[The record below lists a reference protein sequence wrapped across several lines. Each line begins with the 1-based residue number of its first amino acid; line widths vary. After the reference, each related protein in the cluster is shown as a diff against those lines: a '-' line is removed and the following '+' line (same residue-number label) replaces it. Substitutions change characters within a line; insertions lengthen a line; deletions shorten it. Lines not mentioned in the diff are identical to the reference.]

1 MMADQEL
8 EQAISR
14 LRATGKYEWLLNGK
28 DMWLASDI
36 AEQMKA
42 LGIPVTSNAITLWIK
57 NLPSAQDFGRLG
69 VGVSR
74 EDTIKMLADRF
85 TSQAANG

>member
-1 MMADQEL
+1 MADQDL
-8 EQAISR
+8 KQASAR
-14 LRATGKYEWLLNGK
+14 LQATGKYTWLLHGK
-28 DMWLASDI
+28 DMWLASEI
-36 AEQMKA
+36 AEQLKT

-74 EDTIKMLADRF
+74 EDAIKMLADRF
-85 TSQAANG
+85 TSRAANG

>member
-1 MMADQEL
+1 MADREL
-8 EQAISR
+8 EQAIAR
-14 LRATGKYEWLLNGK
+14 LRATGKYTWLLNGK
-28 DMWLASDI
+28 EMWLASEI

-42 LGIPVTSNAITLWIK
+42 LGIPITSNAITLWIK
-57 NLPSAQDFGRLG
+57 NLASAQDFGRLG

-74 EDTIKMLADRF
+74 EDAIKMLADRF